1 MYKQVRLLAS
11 SLICKIRLLAS
22 FFRVT
27 MAQIALIMFPY

>member
-11 SLICKIRLLAS
+11 SLISKIRLLAS
-22 FFRVT
+22 FFRV